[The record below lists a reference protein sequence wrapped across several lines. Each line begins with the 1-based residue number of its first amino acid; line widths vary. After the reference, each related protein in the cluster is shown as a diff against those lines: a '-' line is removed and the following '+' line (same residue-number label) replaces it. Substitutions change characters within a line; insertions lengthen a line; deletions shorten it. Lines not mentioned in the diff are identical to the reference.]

1 MNILNTLA
9 AAVLS
14 LVFLQVNGQ
23 SETPKGFQKG
33 TLTLADNS
41 QLSGFVKDNIRKD
54 ASVAFIQQAGE
65 KKKNYNGSELTG
77 AEIDGTKFICI
88 NGDFFKILCQG
99 ELCFLQKSSDAS
111 GKPTYNGNQAIFSS
125 GTEGKINDYFIYNGK
140 GKQLKLVSKK
150 NIDDIAA
157 TSFAGNTAA
166 IDKAK
171 AANGDLSRL
180 KEAVEVYNNRSN

>member
-1 MNILNTLA
+1 MNILNTVA
-9 AAVLS
+9 ATVLS
-14 LVFLQVNGQ
+14 LVFLQVNAQ
-23 SETPKGFQKG
+23 SEAPKGFQKG
-33 TLTLADNS
+33 TIILADNS
-41 QLSGFVKDNIRKD
+41 QLAGFVKDNIRKD
-54 ASVAFIQQAGE
+54 ASITFIQQAGE
-65 KKKNYNGSELTG
+65 KKKNYSGSELAG

-88 NGDFFKILCQG
+88 SGDFFKVLCQG

-140 GKQLKLVSKK
+140 DKQLKLVSKK
-150 NIDDIAA
+150 NINEIAA

-171 AANGDLSRL
+171 TVNGDLAQL
-180 KEAVEVYNNRSN
+180 KEAVEVYNNSSK